1 MVKHLLLSDAEL
13 SNFGKTET
21 ISNKMGSL
29 LKQQFNTWDLLN
41 KNYTGLDTVKIKTF
55 NFDNFR
61 IDVQFNPSRITSS
74 AAKVDDASIKARK
87 SFLHYNNLPPA
98 QKGLMY
104 KNDYLILCNPFPIFN
119 QHFTIPVI
127 QQIPQSIIGKYNDFL
142 SLTKDIA
149 DEYVVFYNGPK
160 CGASAPDHMHFQAG
174 NKSFMP
180 LDTEYNEI
188 INKFGKLL
196 LATNDVKIYAVDKYL
211 RKFYSIH
218 SNNFDSAEKYFYD
231 VVDKIKKVTEQ
242 SEEPL
247 LNVLGYYINE
257 EWVTVIFPREKH
269 RPTYY
274 FEEGEKNILLSPA
287 SVDMGGVCITPLE
300 KDFIKITKEE
310 IVDIYKQVSLNDN
323 AFAKVCD
330 LIAY

>member
-1 MVKHLLLSDAEL
+1 MIKHLLLTDSEL
-13 SNFGKTET
+13 SNYGKVES
-21 ISNKMGSL
+21 ISDKMGSL

-55 NFDNFR
+55 NFDSFR

-87 SFLHYNNLPPA
+87 SFLHYNNLPAA
-98 QKGLMY
+98 QKGLLY
-104 KNDYLILCNPFPIFN
+104 KDNYLILCNPFPIFKE
-119 QHFTIPVI
+119 HFTVPVI
-127 QQIPQSIIGKYNDFL
+127 EQIPQSIIGKYNDFL
-142 SLTKDIA
+142 SLTKDIS
-149 DEYVVFYNGPK
+149 DRYVVFYNGPK

-174 NKSFMP
+174 NKNFMP
-180 LDTEYNEI
+180 LDTEYTEI
-188 INKFGKLL
+188 INKLGKLVL
-196 LATNDVKIYAVDKYL
+196 SKDNVKIYAVENYL
-211 RKFYSIH
+211 RKFFSIH
-218 SNNFDSAEKYFYD
+218 SSNFDSAEKYFYD
-231 VVDKIKKVTEQ
+231 LINKIQIVTEQ

-247 LNVLGYYINE
+247 LNILGYYVNN

-300 KDFIKITKEE
+300 KDFTKITKEE
-310 IVDIYKQVSLNDN
+310 IVDIYEQVSLNND
-323 AFAKVCD
+323 AFTQVSC
-330 LIAY
+330 LISD

>member
-247 LNVLGYYINE
+247 LNVLGYFINE

-323 AFAKVCD
+323 AFAKVSS
-330 LIAY
+330 LIAC